1 MARSQ
6 SFVKITMCIFL
17 CYLIFLLPIECQPVI
32 LSCELWLFLRR
43 AQFTNVYVLLLS
55 KVIPSFK
62 FLSFWCGV
70 QFSGLDICLTSAVW
84 RKYKSILVAL
94 GGGSKVKNSL

>member
-17 CYLIFLLPIECQPVI
+17 CYLIFSLPIECQPVI

-43 AQFTNVYVLLLS
+43 AQFTNVYVLLFS